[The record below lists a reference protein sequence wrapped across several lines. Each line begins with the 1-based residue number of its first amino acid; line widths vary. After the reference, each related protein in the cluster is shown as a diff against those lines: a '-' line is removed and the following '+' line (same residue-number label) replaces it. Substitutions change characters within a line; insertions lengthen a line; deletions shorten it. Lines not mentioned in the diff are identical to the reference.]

1 MSNERYTVTNRI
13 QSRGNPPV
21 EMNWLRNGSPAEA
34 ISAVASII
42 AQGDDKDSSVPASI
56 RPKLLGIT
64 VTRTPESTPPWA
76 DEGDESLPGDDM
88 PTIAEDA
95 TEGTAESFRLAM
107 QRNRLVAG
115 GDAGDPYPCAF
126 CGDPKDSLILSA
138 IHDIEAH
145 LPTMTAAELDGALDY
160 IREAGK
166 RFQNA

>member
-13 QSRGNPPV
+13 QSRGNPAV

-42 AQGDDKDSSVPASI
+42 AQGDDKDSNVPASV

-64 VTRTPESTPPWA
+64 VIRTPESTPPWA
-76 DEGDESLPGDDM
+76 DEDVQPSERIGD
-88 PTIAEDA
+88 AQ
-95 TEGTAESFRLAM
+95 SFMDAM
-107 QRNRLVAG
+107 QRNRLASG
-115 GDAGDPYPCAF
+115 GGAGDPYPCAF
-126 CGDPKDSLILSA
+126 CGDPKDSLILVA

-145 LPTMTAAELDGALDY
+145 LPTMTADELDGALDY